1 MPRRSARSASTSCCA
16 GSEALKL
23 TAYGPDAW
31 LLRIAGQPGEAVFQ
45 ARQSLWHQ
53 AESDPPAG
61 LRECVPGATTLLFEF
76 HAGQGDEAAL
86 QKWLKR
92 HRPAPAASHTGPLRA
107 IPVRYGG
114 ADFERVAE
122 HTGLSAAEVVER
134 HSAPEYRVDLIGFA
148 PGFPYLDG
156 LDPQLAT
163 PRLAKPRLH
172 VAAGSVAIGGAQ
184 TGIYSLPGP
193 GGWNLIG
200 HTEVVLFDPASGQC
214 LLAPGD
220 RIRFISC

>member
-1 MPRRSARSASTSCCA
+1 
-16 GSEALKL
+16 
-23 TAYGPDAW
+23 
-31 LLRIAGQPGEAVFQ
+31 
-45 ARQSLWHQ
+45 
-53 AESDPPAG
+53 
-61 LRECVPGATTLLFEF
+61 
-76 HAGQGDEAAL
+76 
-86 QKWLKR
+86 
-92 HRPAPAASHTGPLRA
+92 
-107 IPVRYGG
+107 
-114 ADFERVAE
+114 VAE